1 MFGFKTTVR
10 SGEGARSSFVW
21 IKRAVILIF
30 VGALMLGGPFA
41 FGKLNRL
48 RIRLVGDAEAKEIL
62 AYVEKTPPAEATAEE
77 IRLAADA
84 ATVNRLLPDLAFTDL
99 QGRPGSLREYR
110 GKILVASITS
120 IGCPV
125 SKKATPALVR
135 LAEQNQDGRVQFL
148 MINPDPGVS
157 AADLEAHAAQFPG
170 WRYVYDAESKLA
182 GMLAAR
188 TTTETFII
196 DEAQTLRY
204 RGAVDDR
211 FDVGSVRQSDAFRN
225 YLGDALLDAV
235 QQKKHF
241 PQVTPAPGC
250 VLKLDSPAAAPA
262 ALTWHNQI
270 ARFVQANCLEC
281 HRPGEAAP
289 FALETYDQVRARK
302 GMIASVLEDKI
313 MPPWFAVPADGHWRN
328 DRSIAEADRLMVN
341 TWIDA
346 GCPEGDPAEAPAP
359 WKWQSGWAIATPDT
373 VLEVPAQQVP
383 AEGFVPWRKMPV
395 DFEIKEDMWVSEA
408 QIKPSVPEVVHHAML
423 FVEYAEDDPRGAGQT
438 RGEKGDNGGSEGYW
452 LSYFPGR
459 KCMILPSG
467 RGKLLPKGGKV
478 YIQIHYNPNGVV
490 VEDKT
495 VVGLKFLPAPPEKAV
510 VSGGIVRGDFV
521 IPPNSKT
528 EFIFSRE
535 FSEDVRLVALMP
547 HMHSRGA
554 AAAVYLK
561 NADGR
566 IETLLNVPKYDFD
579 WQVSY
584 EFDEPLLVA
593 KGSRIVIEHAYDNT
607 ADNPDNPDPAKE
619 VRHGNATSDE
629 MMINFFEWEPAGDV
643 VDAGN
648 PYRPFR

>member
-1 MFGFKTTVR
+1 MFGFKSPLGSGSSTRGAYVWLKRGIILVVVVGIVTV
-10 SGEGARSSFVW
+10 
-21 IKRAVILIF
+21 
-30 VGALMLGGPFA
+30 GPYA

-48 RIRLVGDAEAKEIL
+48 RIRLVGDAEAREIVAHVANTPHAAPTPDEEIL
-62 AYVEKTPPAEATAEE
+62 AAAT
-77 IRLAADA
+77 
-84 ATVNRLLPDLAFTDL
+84 ATVNRIVPDVPFTDL
-99 QGRPGSLREYR
+99 SGNAGRLREYK
-110 GKILVASITS
+110 GKVLVISVTS

-125 SKKATPALVR
+125 SKKATPALAR
-135 LAEQNQDGRVQFL
+135 LAEQNPDGQVQFL
-148 MINPDPGVS
+148 MVNPDPGI
-157 AADLEAHAAQFPG
+157 ARGDLEQHATQFPG
-170 WRYVYDAESKLA
+170 WRYVYDGESKLA
-182 GMLAAR
+182 AALGAR
-188 TTTETFII
+188 TTTETFVV
-196 DEAQTLRY
+196 DESQTLRY
-204 RGAVDDR
+204 RGAVDNR
-211 FDVGSVRQSDAFRN
+211 FDVGSVRQALDFSD
-225 YLGDALLDAV
+225 YLNDALMAV
-235 QQKKHF
+235 KSQKKHF
-241 PQVTPAPGC
+241 PQITPAPGC
-250 VLKLDSPAAAPA
+250 VLKLETPVVAAAPV
-262 ALTWHNQI
+262 TWHNQI

-328 DRSIAEADRLMVN
+328 DRTISDADRQMVN
-341 TWIDA
+341 AWIDA
-346 GCPEGDPAEAPAP
+346 GCPEGDAADAPVA
-359 WKWQSGWAIATPDT
+359 WKWQSGWAISTPDT

-423 FVEYAEDDPRGAGQT
+423 FVEYAADDPRGAGQT

-459 KCMILPSG
+459 KCMILPTG

-478 YIQIHYNPNGVV
+478 YIQLHYNPNGTA

-510 VSGGIVRGDFV
+510 VSGGIVKGDFV

-528 EFIFSRE
+528 EFIYSRE

-584 EFDEPLLVA
+584 EFEEPLLVA
-593 KGSRIVIEHAYDNT
+593 KGSRIVIKHSYDNT
-607 ADNPDNPDPAKE
+607 ADNPDNPDPSKE
-619 VRHGNATSDE
+619 VHHGNATSDE
-629 MMINFFEWEPAGDV
+629 MMINFFEWEPAGDAV
-643 VDAGN
+643 ETGN